1 MSNETDQYTIQQVA
15 ALTGLSVHTLRYYER
30 IGLLAPIDRATNG
43 HRRYSA
49 VDIDR
54 IKLVCRMIRT
64 RMPLEQIRRF
74 ALLWLQGDES
84 GDERIAILC
93 AHREEVLHQLAE
105 LQETLAYLD
114 HKITLHQ
121 ERNIKNKESS
131 K

>member
-1 MSNETDQYTIQQVA
+1 MSSEPDQYTIQQVA

-30 IGLLAPIDRATNG
+30 IGLFAPVDRATNG

-54 IKLVCRMIRT
+54 IKLLCRLVRT
-64 RMPLEQIRRF
+64 RMPLEQIRRY

-93 AHREEVLHQLAE
+93 AHREEVLRQLADV
-105 LQETLAYLD
+105 QETLAYLD
-114 HKITLHQ
+114 QKIALHQ